1 MGGQPMSN
9 FVFVLDTNNQPLNP
23 VPPGQARRL
32 LKTKQAAV
40 YRRYPFTIILKYAV
54 ASPDTEPRQ
63 LKIDPGSKTTGL
75 AIVQNDKVIWGAE
88 LTHRGQQIKNDLES
102 RRSIRRNRR
111 NRKTRYRKPRFLNR
125 TRPQGWLAPSLNSR
139 VENILTWVNR
149 IIRYVPIMGISQE
162 LVKFDLQAMQNPEI
176 SGSYYQQGELAGY
189 EVREYLLEKWD
200 RKCAYCG
207 IENVP
212 FEVEHIHPKSKGGS
226 DRISNLTL
234 ACHDCNS
241 RKGNRDIKDFLAKKP
256 DILFR
261 ILRQAKLPLKDA
273 AAVNS
278 TRSCLLDKLKQ
289 TGLPVEI
296 GTGGRTKYNRVRLN
310 LPKAHWLD
318 AACVGNVEKLEVLT
332 SRPLL
337 IAAKG
342 WGNRQMCTPN
352 KYGFPI
358 RHRTRCKTFFGFQ
371 TGDMVRAI
379 LPIGKFAGT
388 HVGRL
393 TVRESGVFEMRT
405 LRGKVSPVRHK
416 YCNSIHRN
424 DGYMYTFSTDVQRTA

>member
-1 MGGQPMSN
+1 MSN
-9 FVFVLDTNNQPLNP
+9 FVFVLDTNFQPLNP

-32 LKTKQAAV
+32 LKAKQAAV

-54 ASPDTEPRQ
+54 PSPDTEPHQ

-75 AIVQNDKVIWGAE
+75 AIVQGEKVIWGAE

-102 RRSIRRNRR
+102 RRVIRRSRR

-125 TRPQGWLAPSLNSR
+125 TRQKDWLAPSLNSR

-149 IIRYVPIMGISQE
+149 ITRYVPITGISQE
-162 LVKFDLQAMQNPEI
+162 LVKFDLAAMQNPEI
-176 SGSYYQQGELAGY
+176 SGKEYQQGELAGY
-189 EVREYLLEKWD
+189 EVREYLLEKWG

-207 IENVP
+207 VENVP
-212 FEVEHIHPKSKGGS
+212 FEVEHIRPKSKGGS

-234 ACHDCNS
+234 ACHDCNQAKGS
-241 RKGNRDIKDFLAKKP
+241 RDVKDFLAKKP
-256 DILFR
+256 DILSR

-278 TRSCLLDKLKQ
+278 TRWALFERLKQ
-289 TGLPVEI
+289 TGYPVET
-296 GTGGRTKYNRVRLN
+296 GTGGKTKYNRVRLN

-318 AACVGNVEKLEVLT
+318 AACVGNVESLQIVT
-332 SRPLL
+332 STPLL

-342 WGNRQMCTPN
+342 WGNRQMCTTN

-371 TGDMVRAI
+371 TGDMARAI
-379 LPIGKFAGT
+379 LPTGKFAGV

-405 LRGKVSPVRHK
+405 LIGKVSPVRHK
-416 YCNSIHRN
+416 YCESIHRN
-424 DGYMYTFSTDVQRTA
+424 DGYMYAFPTDSVTI